1 MKAFSIVDESFDPVI
16 SSSYFIS
23 IQITLDGF
31 SFCILD
37 PVRNKYIQMQHIPLD
52 GKQALIPQVE
62 ECFASVEKLN
72 LPYKKCMVLL
82 PSNIATLVPSS
93 LYENG
98 DEIKWLSFSHTLSD
112 SQGVATN
119 KVRMADAFNIFAVNH
134 ELERILRRQFPAPSL
149 YQQYTPIIE
158 GNLATM
164 ADSEKPFV
172 IINLENEYFDLLVF
186 RENNLKLCNSFPI
199 KSESDFLYFCLFVFE
214 QLKLNSQTTEV
225 LMFGRHPRFSELEN
239 LLSDYIK
246 KVRHS
251 NMPHQF
257 QYSHQFRSLDTPEFY
272 NMLSLPLCV

>member
-37 PVRNKYIQMQHIPLD
+37 PVRNKYIQMQHITLD
-52 GKQALIPQVE
+52 KKLPLIPQVE
-62 ECFASVEKLN
+62 ECFASIEKLN

-82 PSNIATLVPSS
+82 PTNIATLVPSS
-93 LYENG
+93 LYEQS
-98 DEIKWLSFSHTLSD
+98 DEVKWLSFSHTLSK
-112 SQGVATN
+112 SPCVASN
-119 KVRMADAFNIFAVNH
+119 KVKMADAYNIFAIDCD
-134 ELERILRRQFPAPSL
+134 LERILRRQFPAPLL
-149 YQQYTPIIE
+149 YQQYTPVIE

-164 ADSEKPFV
+164 ADPDKALV
-172 IINLENEYFDLLVF
+172 IVNLEDEYFDLLVF
-186 RENNLKLCNSFPI
+186 GENNLKLCNSFAI

-214 QLKLNSQTTEV
+214 QLKLNPQTIEIV
-225 LMFGRHPRFSELEN
+225 MFGRHPNFSELES
-239 LLSDYIK
+239 LLSGYIK
-246 KVRHS
+246 KIRHR

-257 QYSHQFRSLDTPEFY
+257 QYSHQFRNIDTPAFY